1 MPTFAEKLRTLR
13 NQQGL
18 TLRQLAEILSTS
30 SGYIADLESGRR
42 QPSLALARQIAD
54 CFGVSVDYLAK
65 DELDLED

>member
-1 MPTFAEKLRTLR
+1 MPTFAEKLRALR
-13 NQQGL
+13 KQQGL

-42 QPSLALARQIAD
+42 QPSLALARQVAD
-54 CFGVSVDYLAK
+54 FFGISVDHLAR

>member
-13 NQQGL
+13 KQRGL

-42 QPSLALARQIAD
+42 QPSLDLARKMAD
-54 CFGVSVDYLAK
+54 FFGISVDQLAR
-65 DELDLED
+65 DELDLN